1 MHHPASQTRLSIELA
16 AQRRSRPQRFF
27 RSVAALGLLAGVASG
42 TSGFENNGN
51 PVGLQGIFSA
61 EVPADLTAEGLAALD
76 GNWEQWSKDTAAA
89 IQDVYQKLGSADL
102 AAQRAGIATLK
113 SKLAVVDK
121 ALEDPRYAS
130 LNVPLTDVHGGLSRR
145 IDLAEAVL
153 ATLELDGP
161 AVYAKQVEKKAQA
174 VSGSISGLEA
184 YLATISGGSAWIP
197 YAKIDAAKAALAKS
211 ATEGATIEALK
222 TTHAKLAKRSELT
235 DDTQKEFLGRPAF
248 VKVEQAI
255 EAYLKVAETPYNPE
269 TATALRASLAE
280 LVAAVEDVQAAG
292 TSGSDAKTR
301 ESFSKV
307 RTQSP
312 DGGDLIAAALQ
323 KHFFNYNLRFSA
335 TETFLSRLLSDARVE
350 QGAVNDYVLG
360 AAVGGNQTTTT
371 SLDVDMKPSASGLK
385 FDLVLNGTVQSSTAG
400 ATPDATIYTSGY
412 HTFRAA
418 KPLSF
423 DGDRFTTGPAT
434 IGVNASNTTTGAS
447 TRFSGGLLG
456 GFAERIAVRE
466 ATARRPESEAIAASR
481 IQQQVLPRFNN
492 EVNTEFNKVN
502 ETLDK
507 ELFAGLKSK
516 GLFPDARAL
525 QSTETDVRVSTRLMG
540 ATELGGGDPRYVFT
554 PAGTAAVMIHQSLIN
569 NSLARMG
576 LAGQTLTEDELSDK
590 IASFL
595 SEAFDR
601 KVEFPKKPAKPA
613 ADGESDDAGIT
624 TFMFAKEDPIR
635 IRVSDGVV
643 YITLKSGF
651 RREGK
656 DDVPEL
662 SVTVPLQFTLKGQ
675 EILVELPEPV
685 MVEGSAG
692 LATRKE
698 ISRRVERGIPEKP
711 LTAVV
716 DIQGA
721 KKTVQAVITQLKLA
735 DGWIALSVR

>member
-1 MHHPASQTRLSIELA
+1 MHQSASASRSSVISA
-16 AQRRSRPQRFF
+16 AIQRPSRPQRFF

-42 TSGFENNGN
+42 TSGFENTGN

-61 EVPADLTAEGLAALD
+61 EVPGDLTAEGLAALD
-76 GNWEQWSKDTAAA
+76 GNWEQWSKETAEA
-89 IQDVYQKLGSADL
+89 IKGVYEKLGSADL

-113 SKLAVVDK
+113 SKLTVVDK
-121 ALEDPRYAS
+121 ALDDQRYAS
-130 LNVPLTDVHGGLSRR
+130 LHGPLTGVHGSLARR

-174 VSGSISGLEA
+174 VSGAIAGLEA
-184 YLATISGGSAWIP
+184 DLASVSGGAAWLP
-197 YAKIDAAKAALAKS
+197 FVKADAARAALAKS
-211 ATEGATIEALK
+211 ATDAATQDALK
-222 TTHAKLAKRSELT
+222 ATHAQLAKRGELK
-235 DDTQKEFLGRPAF
+235 DETQKAFLGRPAF

-255 EAYLKVAETPYNPE
+255 EAYLKLAGQPYNPE
-269 TATALRASLAE
+269 TATSLRATLTD
-280 LVAAVEDVQAAG
+280 LVAAIEDVQIAG
-292 TSGSDAKTR
+292 SSASDAKVR
-301 ESFSKV
+301 ESFSRV
-307 RTQSP
+307 RAQSP

-323 KHFFNYNLRFSA
+323 KHFFNYNLRVSA
-335 TETFLSRLLSDARVE
+335 TESFLSRLLSDARVE

-360 AAVGGNQTTTT
+360 AAVGGSQTTTT
-371 SLDVDMKPSASGLK
+371 SLGVDMKPSASGLK

-412 HTFRAA
+412 HTFRAV

-456 GFAERIAVRE
+456 GFAERVAMRE
-466 ATARRPESEAIAASR
+466 AAARRPESEAIAASR

-492 EVNTEFNKVN
+492 EVDTEFGKTNA
-502 ETLDK
+502 TLES
-507 ELFAGLKSK
+507 ELFAGLRSK

-576 LAGQTLTEDELSDK
+576 LAGQTLAEDELSDK
-590 IASFL
+590 IAAFL

-601 KVEFPKKPAKPA
+601 KIEFPKKPKVEGDEEGA
-613 ADGESDDAGIT
+613 T
-624 TFMFAKEDPIR
+624 TFLFAKEDPIR
-635 IRVSDGVV
+635 IRVDGGVV
-643 YITLKSGF
+643 YLTLKSGF

-692 LATRKE
+692 VATRKE

-735 DGWIALSVR
+735 DGWIALSVK